1 MKITLA
7 GTGVTPGDV
16 SLRAIEA
23 ADGATVIVKTALS
36 ENGIALTKRFPAAI
50 TLDDVYRR
58 SRNFDTLNK
67 NLAAEVLKY
76 ARENP
81 VVYYVDG
88 NPADDV
94 SCRMI
99 LQKRKDT
106 EVIPGVSKAA
116 ACLSALGIG
125 GKYTAV
131 SAYDLSEDSDIALP
145 LVVFDVDSAYLAGR
159 AKLILSDR
167 FGDEIPYYKFFNGK
181 YEKSMLFECD
191 YGDNFDYSCCIVIGE
206 LSLTEKRRFGFN
218 DLFRIVERLRAENGC
233 PWDRAQTKE
242 SIRVNTIE
250 EAYELVDAV
259 TQNDE
264 DGMCEEI
271 GDLLLQAVFQTVF
284 AEERNSFDRNDVLS
298 GVCEKLITRHTH
310 IFGID
315 RAENESTALDIWN
328 KNKMKEKGYETAA
341 EYVNAVPKN
350 LPALMRAEKCMNR
363 AKKFGFEFENAE
375 QIFDKIAEE
384 TEEVRREIRSGDN
397 EKLKRECGD
406 LICAAANLARYL
418 GVECEEALSLSTEKL
433 VNRFTAAEELIRK
446 DGKDPTDLS
455 PKEWD
460 EYYRA
465 AKKKQ
470 SEGSD

>member
-1 MKITLA
+1 M
-7 GTGVTPGDV
+7 
-16 SLRAIEA
+16 
-23 ADGATVIVKTALS
+23 
-36 ENGIALTKRFPAAI
+36 
-50 TLDDVYRR
+50 
-58 SRNFDTLNK
+58 
-67 NLAAEVLKY
+67 
-76 ARENP
+76 
-81 VVYYVDG
+81 
-88 NPADDV
+88 
-94 SCRMI
+94 
-99 LQKRKDT
+99 
-106 EVIPGVSKAA
+106 
-116 ACLSALGIG
+116 
-125 GKYTAV
+125 
-131 SAYDLSEDSDIALP
+131 
-145 LVVFDVDSAYLAGR
+145 
-159 AKLILSDR
+159 
-167 FGDEIPYYKFFNGK
+167 
-181 YEKSMLFECD
+181 
-191 YGDNFDYSCCIVIGE
+191 IGE

-375 QIFDKIAEE
+375 QIFGKIAEE
-384 TEEVRREIRSGDN
+384 TEEVRREIRSGDS

-406 LICAAANLARYL
+406 LICATANLARYL

-465 AKKKQ
+465 AKKKL